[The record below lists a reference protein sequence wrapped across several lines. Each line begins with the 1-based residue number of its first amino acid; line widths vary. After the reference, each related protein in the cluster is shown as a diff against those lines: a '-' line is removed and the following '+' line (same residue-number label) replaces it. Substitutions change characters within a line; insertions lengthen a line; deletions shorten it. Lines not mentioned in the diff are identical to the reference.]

1 VEYEH
6 DDVHRFIFVFVVE
19 NVKFICRMGVT
30 GGDVSDVLYIF
41 ALNIGHFD
49 LYKRSDKYDIVIG
62 S

>member
-19 NVKFICRMGVT
+19 NIKCICRMGVA

-41 ALNIGHFD
+41 VLNIRRFD

-62 S
+62 T